1 MKCHIMWHFIRVYTG
16 KIFRQN
22 NTLVKLYPTSLD
34 MYNGHWTIPSSLYQ
48 ARRKNHLFTKMT
60 QVATK
65 KERVKQTVVKSVLQ
79 KNNILISQPKHM
91 LWVFKRTVLMRW
103 DLGSK
108 CDKLRCLIFVS
119 QKWLALSI
127 GVTL

>member
-1 MKCHIMWHFIRVYTG
+1 MKCHIMWHFINVYTG

-22 NTLVKLYPTSLD
+22 NTLVKLYRTSLD
-34 MYNGHWTIPSSLYQ
+34 IYNGHSIPSSLYQ

-60 QVATK
+60 QVATS
-65 KERVKQTVVKSVLQ
+65 KERVKQTLVKSVLQ
-79 KNNILISQPKHM
+79 KNNFISQPNHM
-91 LWVFKRTVLMRW
+91 LWVLKRTVLMRW